1 MSVKRI
7 IQESIEKNPLGVKE
21 ALEEALQE
29 RILVALEEKYK
40 KMAME
45 SDDEDEDDEDD
56 EDDDEDDEDE
66 DMDESFDLS
75 DYTVEELEDFMV
87 SEDFDQLDEI
97 SKKTLASY
105 VKKAGGAGKEGLAH
119 AVKSQMSA
127 ADSGDRAGYKKSQRQ
142 ANNRSTGIQRAA
154 DRLAK

>member
-1 MSVKRI
+1 MSIEKI
-7 IQESIEKNPLGVKE
+7 IQESVNKNPLAMKE
-21 ALEEALQE
+21 ALEEEL
-29 RILVALEEKYK
+29 RSRVALALEA
-40 KMAME
+40 KMSE
-45 SDDEDEDDEDD
+45 SDDEDEDDEDED
-56 EDDDEDDEDE
+56 EDDKDDKDDE
-66 DMDESFDLS
+66 DMDESS
-75 DYTVEELEDFMV
+75 
-87 SEDFDQLDEI
+87 DQLDELD
-97 SKKTLASY
+97 KKTLSSY

>member
-7 IQESIEKNPLGVKE
+7 IQESIDKNPLGVKE
-21 ALEEALQE
+21 ALEEALQD
-29 RILVALEEKYK
+29 RVRAALEEKYK

-45 SDDEDEDDEDD
+45 SDEDDEDD
-56 EDDDEDDEDE
+56 EDDDDEDDEDE

>member
-7 IQESIEKNPLGVKE
+7 IQESIDKNPLGVKE
-21 ALEEALQE
+21 ALEEAMQD
-29 RILVALEEKYK
+29 RIRAALEEKYAE
-40 KMAME
+40 MTE
-45 SDDEDEDDEDD
+45 SKD
-56 EDDDEDDEDE
+56 EDDDEDEDEDEDDDEDDE

-75 DYTVEELEDFMV
+75 DYTIEELKDFMV

-127 ADSGDRAGYKKSQRQ
+127 ADSGDRAGYKKSQKQ